1 MAKEKDLENEELE
14 DVVVDNDENEEIVE
28 DFDENEEVVED
39 FDEEIKLSKEEKR
52 IKRDKE
58 KAEKRDAKVKAK
70 AEKYADK
77 ESKRPVIETD
87 YESGAKVRL
96 IATALICMLLLG
108 GIAFLTNQ
116 IIHKANTIKKNPTFE
131 MVVENFGTIKGEL
144 YPEYAPNTVANFIKL
159 AQNGFYNGKTF
170 HRTIPDFMIQGG
182 DPNGDGTGGATLD
195 KLDSSK
201 DGEAYSIKGEF
212 VLNGFTQNSLKHE
225 KGVLSMARS
234 DYSSLGK
241 NSITKEGYNSGSCQF
256 FIMNVDNTSIDGQY
270 AAFGRVTEGLDIVD
284 KIANVEVETRETN
297 SEDTSKTADKPVNP
311 PKITSLT
318 VETYGVDYGMP
329 ETQKPFDYYSYMM
342 QQYYNSSNVGGTSG
356 TYSTGNQ

>member
-1 MAKEKDLENEELE
+1 MAKEKDNLENEELE
-14 DVVVDNDENEEIVE
+14 DEVVVDN
-28 DFDENEEVVED
+28 DENEEVVED
-39 FDEEIKLSKEEKR
+39 FDEEIKLSKEEKK
-52 IKRDKE
+52 IKKDKE

-70 AEKYADK
+70 AEKYAEK
-77 ESKRPVIETD
+77 EGKKPVIDTD
-87 YESGAKVRL
+87 ESSGKIKL
-96 IATALICMLLLG
+96 LATALICILLLG

-116 IIHKANTIKKNPTFE
+116 IIRKANTIKKNPTFE
-131 MVVENFGTIKGEL
+131 MVVENYGTIKGEL
-144 YPEYAPNTVANFIKL
+144 YPDAAPNTVANFVKL
-159 AQNGFYNGKTF
+159 AKNGFYNGKTF

-182 DPNGDGTGGATLD
+182 DPNGDGTGGAKLSD
-195 KLDSSK
+195 LDSSLGT
-201 DGEAYSIKGEF
+201 DAYSIKGEF
-212 VLNGFTQNSLKHE
+212 VLNGFTQNNIKHE

-241 NSITKEGYNSGSCQF
+241 TSITKEGYNSGSCQF
-256 FIMNVDNTSIDGQY
+256 FIMNADNTTIDGQY

-318 VETYGVDYGMP
+318 VETYGADYGMP

-356 TYSTGNQ
+356 SYSTGNQ

>member
-1 MAKEKDLENEELE
+1 MAKEKDNLENEELE
-14 DVVVDNDENEEIVE
+14 DEVVVDN
-28 DFDENEEVVED
+28 DENEEVVED

-52 IKRDKE
+52 EKKDKE
-58 KAEKRDAKVKAK
+58 KAEKRDAKIKAK

-77 ESKRPVIETD
+77 ESKRPVIEAD
-87 YESGAKVRL
+87 YESGAKIKLV
-96 IATALICMLLLG
+96 ATALICMILLG

-116 IIHKANTIKKNPTFE
+116 IIQKANTVKKNPTFE
-131 MVVENFGTIKGEL
+131 MVVENYGTIKGEL

-159 AQNGFYNGKTF
+159 AQNGFYNGTTF
-170 HRTIPDFMIQGG
+170 HRTQPEFMIQGG

-201 DGEAYSIKGEF
+201 NNEAYSIKGEF
-212 VLNGFTQNSLKHE
+212 ILNGFTQNKLKHE

-241 NSITKEGYNSGSCQF
+241 TSITKEGYNSGSCQF

-270 AAFGRVTEGLDIVD
+270 AAFGKVTEGLDIVD
-284 KIANVEVETRETN
+284 KIANVEVETREQSST
-297 SEDTSKTADKPVNP
+297 DTTKTADKPVNP
-311 PKITSLT
+311 PKITSIT
-318 VETYGVDYGMP
+318 IDTYGVDYGMP

-356 TYSTGNQ
+356 TYSTGE

>member
-52 IKRDKE
+52 IKKDKE

-270 AAFGRVTEGLDIVD
+270 AAFGKVTEGLDIVD
-284 KIANVEVETRETN
+284 KIANVEVETRN
-297 SEDTSKTADKPVNP
+297 SDEENKKQDKPINP
-311 PKITSLT
+311 PVIKSIRVDTH
-318 VETYGVDYGMP
+318 GVDYGKP
-329 ETQKPFDYYSYMM
+329 KTGVPFDYYSYMM
-342 QQYYNSSNVGGTSG
+342 QQYYGGG
-356 TYSTGNQ
+356 MAN

>member
-1 MAKEKDLENEELE
+1 MAKEKDNLENEELE
-14 DVVVDNDENEEIVE
+14 EEIVVDN
-28 DFDENEEVVED
+28 DENEEVVED

-52 IKRDKE
+52 AKKDKE

-70 AEKYADK
+70 AEKYAAKEDK
-77 ESKRPVIETD
+77 KPVIDTD
-87 YESGAKVRL
+87 EGSGKVKL
-96 IATALICMLLLG
+96 LATALICILLLG

-116 IIHKANTIKKNPTFE
+116 IIRKANTIKKNPTFE
-131 MVVENFGTIKGEL
+131 MVVENYGTIKGEL

-182 DPNGDGTGGATLD
+182 DPNGDGTGGAKLSD
-195 KLDSSK
+195 LDSSLGS
-201 DGEAYSIKGEF
+201 DAYSIKGEF
-212 VLNGFTQNSLKHE
+212 VLNGFTQNKLKHE

-241 NSITKEGYNSGSCQF
+241 TSITKEGYNSGSCQF
-256 FIMNVDNTSIDGQY
+256 FIMNADNTSIDGQY
-270 AAFGRVTEGLDIVD
+270 AAFGKVTEGLDIVD

-297 SEDTSKTADKPVNP
+297 SEDTTKTADKPVNP

-318 VETYGVDYGMP
+318 VETYGADYGMP

-342 QQYYNSSNVGGTSG
+342 QQYYNSSNVGGA
-356 TYSTGNQ
+356 TGSFGADE

>member
-14 DVVVDNDENEEIVE
+14 EVVVDN
-28 DFDENEEVVED
+28 DENEEVVED
-39 FDEEIKLSKEEKR
+39 FDEEIKLSKEEKK
-52 IKRDKE
+52 IKKDKE

-70 AEKYADK
+70 ADKYAEK
-77 ESKRPVIETD
+77 EGKKPVIETD
-87 YESGAKVRL
+87 YEGGAKVKL
-96 IATALICMLLLG
+96 IATAIICMLLLG

-116 IIHKANTIKKNPTFE
+116 IIQKANTVKKNPTFE
-131 MVVENFGTIKGEL
+131 MVVENYGTIKGEL

-159 AQNGFYNGKTF
+159 AQNGFYNGTTF
-170 HRTIPDFMIQGG
+170 HRTQPEFMIQGG

-201 DGEAYSIKGEF
+201 NNEAYSIKGEF
-212 VLNGFTQNSLKHE
+212 ILNGFTQNKLKHE

-241 NSITKEGYNSGSCQF
+241 TSITKEGYNSGSCQF

-270 AAFGRVTEGLDIVD
+270 AAFGKVTEGLDIVD
-284 KIANVEVETRETN
+284 KIANVEVETRDASST
-297 SEDTSKTADKPVNP
+297 DTTKTADKPVNP

>member
-1 MAKEKDLENEELE
+1 MAKEKDNLENEELE
-14 DVVVDNDENEEIVE
+14 DEVVVDN
-28 DFDENEEVVED
+28 DENEEVVED

-52 IKRDKE
+52 QKRDKE

-70 AEKYADK
+70 AEKYAEK
-77 ESKRPVIETD
+77 EGKKPVIETD
-87 YESGAKVRL
+87 YEGSAKVRL
-96 IATALICMLLLG
+96 IATALICMILLG

-116 IIHKANTIKKNPTFE
+116 IIRKANTIKKNPTFE
-131 MVVENFGTIKGEL
+131 MVIENYGTIKGEL
-144 YPEYAPNTVANFIKL
+144 YPDAAPNTVANFIKL

-170 HRTIPDFMIQGG
+170 HRTQPDFMIQGG
-182 DPNGDGTGGATLD
+182 DPSGDGTGNATLD

-201 DGEAYSIKGEF
+201 EATAYSIKGEF
-212 VLNGFTQNSLKHE
+212 VLNGFTQNNIKHE

-241 NSITKEGYNSGSCQF
+241 TSITKEGYNSGSCQF
-256 FIMNVDNTSIDGQY
+256 FIMNVDNTTIDGQY

-284 KIANVEVETRETN
+284 KIANVEVETREQS
-297 SEDTSKTADKPVNP
+297 SEDTTKTADKPVNP

-356 TYSTGNQ
+356 TYSAGNQ

>member
-1 MAKEKDLENEELE
+1 MAKEKDNLENEELE
-14 DVVVDNDENEEIVE
+14 DEVVVDN
-28 DFDENEEVVED
+28 DENEEVVED

-52 IKRDKE
+52 EKKDKE
-58 KAEKRDAKVKAK
+58 KAEKRDAKIKAK

-77 ESKRPVIETD
+77 ESKRPVIEAD
-87 YESGAKVRL
+87 YESGAKIKLV
-96 IATALICMLLLG
+96 ATALICMILLG

-116 IIHKANTIKKNPTFE
+116 IIQKANTVKKNPTFE
-131 MVVENFGTIKGEL
+131 MVVENYGTIKGEL

-159 AQNGFYNGKTF
+159 AQNGFYNGTTF
-170 HRTIPDFMIQGG
+170 HRTQPEFMIQGG

-201 DGEAYSIKGEF
+201 NNEAYSIKGEF
-212 VLNGFTQNSLKHE
+212 ILNGFTQNKKQHT
-225 KGVLSMARS
+225 KGTLSMARS

-241 NSITKEGYNSGSCQF
+241 TSITKEGYNSGSCQF
-256 FIMNVDNTSIDGQY
+256 FIMNTDNTSIDGQY
-270 AAFGRVTEGLDIVD
+270 AAFGQVTEGLEIVD
-284 KIANVEVETRETN
+284 KIANVEVETRDASST
-297 SEDTSKTADKPVNP
+297 DTTKTADKPVNP

>member
-1 MAKEKDLENEELE
+1 MAKEKDNLENEELE
-14 DVVVDNDENEEIVE
+14 DEVVVDN
-28 DFDENEEVVED
+28 DENEEVVED

-52 IKRDKE
+52 EKKDKE
-58 KAEKRDAKVKAK
+58 KAEKRDAKIKAK

-77 ESKRPVIETD
+77 ESKRPVIEAD
-87 YESGAKVRL
+87 YESGAKIKLV
-96 IATALICMLLLG
+96 ATALICMILLG

-116 IIHKANTIKKNPTFE
+116 IIQKANTVKKNPTFE
-131 MVVENFGTIKGEL
+131 MVVENYGTIKGEL

-159 AQNGFYNGKTF
+159 AQNGFYNGTTF
-170 HRTIPDFMIQGG
+170 HRTQPEFMIQGG

-201 DGEAYSIKGEF
+201 NNEAYSIKGEF
-212 VLNGFTQNSLKHE
+212 ILNGFTQNKLKHE

-241 NSITKEGYNSGSCQF
+241 TSITKEGYNSGSCQF

-270 AAFGRVTEGLDIVD
+270 AAFGKVTEGLDIVD
-284 KIANVEVETRETN
+284 KIANVEVETRDASST
-297 SEDTSKTADKPVNP
+297 DTTKTADKPVNP

>member
-1 MAKEKDLENEELE
+1 MAKEKDNLEKEELE
-14 DVVVDNDENEEIVE
+14 DEVVVDN
-28 DFDENEEVVED
+28 DENEEVVED

-52 IKRDKE
+52 EKKDKE
-58 KAEKRDAKVKAK
+58 KAEKRDAKIKAK

-77 ESKRPVIETD
+77 ESKRPVIEAD
-87 YESGAKVRL
+87 YESGAKIKLV
-96 IATALICMLLLG
+96 ATALICMILLG

-116 IIHKANTIKKNPTFE
+116 IIQKANTVKKNPTFE
-131 MVVENFGTIKGEL
+131 MVVENYGTIKGEL

-159 AQNGFYNGKTF
+159 AQNGFYNGTTF
-170 HRTIPDFMIQGG
+170 HRTQPEFMIQGG

-201 DGEAYSIKGEF
+201 NNEAYSIKGEF
-212 VLNGFTQNSLKHE
+212 ILNGFTQNKLKHE

-241 NSITKEGYNSGSCQF
+241 TSITKEGYNSGSCQF

-270 AAFGRVTEGLDIVD
+270 AAFGKVTEGLDIVD
-284 KIANVEVETRETN
+284 KIANVEVETREQSST
-297 SEDTSKTADKPVNP
+297 DTTKTADKPVNP
-311 PKITSLT
+311 PKITSIT
-318 VETYGVDYGMP
+318 IDTYGVDYGMP

-356 TYSTGNQ
+356 TYSTGE